1 MTFFFGEKTIMTW
14 WELFIYIYHLAK
26 PIDGW
31 YSFKQWKETEE
42 KKPLYLLAKPIDVQ
56 NSFKQWK
63 EMEEK

>member
-1 MTFFFGEKTIMTW
+1 MGAFY
-14 WELFIYIYHLAK
+14 IYIYHLAK
-26 PIDGW
+26 PIDVW